1 VSKRL
6 EVKGRLEQEP
16 EMRAALDKIRSV
28 FGSGAKITMIRF
40 ADGFEVRTKQDIENE
55 VLYGIGD

>member
-1 VSKRL
+1 
-6 EVKGRLEQEP
+6 
-16 EMRAALDKIRSV
+16 MRAALDKIRSV